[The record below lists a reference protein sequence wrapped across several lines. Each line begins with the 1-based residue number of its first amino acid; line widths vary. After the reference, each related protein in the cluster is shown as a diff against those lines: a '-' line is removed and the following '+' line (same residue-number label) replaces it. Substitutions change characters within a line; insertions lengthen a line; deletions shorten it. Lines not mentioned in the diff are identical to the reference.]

1 MGGENKRGV
10 EGRRHHQSL
19 RLPHLVLQ
27 HFQAAACH
35 PRTQAAPAPM
45 DGSWHTQ
52 NSTAEHGMAPYGLGA
67 KHPHPVP
74 QGIAQTKGPGDLCT
88 LGSSHF
94 YCSTSIILLST
105 SA

>member
-1 MGGENKRGV
+1 MGGENKPGV

-19 RLPHLVLQ
+19 GLPHLVLQ

-52 NSTAEHGMAPYGLGA
+52 NSTAEHGMAPYGLRA
-67 KHPHPVP
+67 KHPHPVSQSWP
-74 QGIAQTKGPGDLCT
+74 WGSCRPKVLETFAPWAAPTFIAVHP
-88 LGSSHF
+88 
-94 YCSTSIILLST
+94 
-105 SA
+105 